1 MLTEIKEFLAANPVV
16 LYAIIAVAALIIVL
30 AIVGI
35 AKSGKKN
42 KMEKSQDDAV
52 TENASDAGVTDI
64 QTEPEAVAEPEAS
77 AEPEAAAEVTAEVT
91 AEETPEDE
99 ETVSDAEPVEEVK
112 QEDKPLQLG
121 EGDKNTESEQQG
133 DVQAEESISEEPAEE
148 TVKPEEPAGQ
158 ADKPEEPAA
167 KPAQKTKP
175 AAKKTAA
182 KAEPEKDEDTRQV
195 AGKYKIE
202 KSVDIYQ
209 FILYA
214 NNGQLLYESREYA
227 TLASC
232 KSGIETFKKNVADC
246 TYRIAQDKNGAWK
259 FIFRKGNSIYI
270 GESYSTKTAA
280 ENNAESVKRF
290 SQISEIAID

>member
-1 MLTEIKEFLAANPVV
+1 M
-16 LYAIIAVAALIIVL
+16 
-30 AIVGI
+30 
-35 AKSGKKN
+35 
-42 KMEKSQDDAV
+42 
-52 TENASDAGVTDI
+52 
-64 QTEPEAVAEPEAS
+64 
-77 AEPEAAAEVTAEVT
+77 
-91 AEETPEDE
+91 
-99 ETVSDAEPVEEVK
+99 
-112 QEDKPLQLG
+112 
-121 EGDKNTESEQQG
+121 
-133 DVQAEESISEEPAEE
+133 
-148 TVKPEEPAGQ
+148 
-158 ADKPEEPAA
+158 
-167 KPAQKTKP
+167 
-175 AAKKTAA
+175 
-182 KAEPEKDEDTRQV
+182 
-195 AGKYKIE
+195 
-202 KSVDIYQ
+202 DIYQ

>member
-42 KMEKSQDDAV
+42 KKEKSQDDAV

-77 AEPEAAAEVTAEVT
+77 SEPEAAAEEK
-91 AEETPEDE
+91 PEDE
-99 ETVSDAEPVEEVK
+99 EAVSDVEPVEEEK
-112 QEDKPLQLG
+112 TEDKPLQLG
-121 EGDKNTESEQQG
+121 EEDKNTESGQDGETE
-133 DVQAEESISEEPAEE
+133 AEESISEEPAEE

>member
-42 KMEKSQDDAV
+42 KKEKSQDDAV
-52 TENASDAGVTDI
+52 TENAPDAGVTDI
-64 QTEPEAVAEPEAS
+64 QAEPEAVAEPEAS
-77 AEPEAAAEVTAEVT
+77 PQSEVAAEEK
-91 AEETPEDE
+91 PEDE
-99 ETVSDAEPVEEVK
+99 EAVSDVEPVEEEK
-112 QEDKPLQLG
+112 TEDKPLQLG
-121 EGDKNTESEQQG
+121 EEDKNTESEQQG
-133 DVQAEESISEEPAEE
+133 DVQAEESISEEPA
-148 TVKPEEPAGQ
+148 GQ

-167 KPAQKTKP
+167 KPAQKTKS

-182 KAEPEKDEDTRQV
+182 KAAPEKDDDTRQV

>member
-42 KMEKSQDDAV
+42 KKEKSQDDAV
-52 TENASDAGVTDI
+52 TENASAAGVTDI
-64 QTEPEAVAEPEAS
+64 QAEPEAVAEPEAS
-77 AEPEAAAEVTAEVT
+77 SEPEAAAEEK
-91 AEETPEDE
+91 PEDE
-99 ETVSDAEPVEEVK
+99 EAVSDVEPVEEEK
-112 QEDKPLQLG
+112 TEDKPLQPG
-121 EGDKNTESEQQG
+121 EEDKNTESEQQG

-182 KAEPEKDEDTRQV
+182 KAEPEKDDDTRQV

>member
-42 KMEKSQDDAV
+42 KKGKSQDDAV

-77 AEPEAAAEVTAEVT
+77 FEPEAAAEEK
-91 AEETPEDE
+91 PEDE
-99 ETVSDAEPVEEVK
+99 EAVSDVEPVEEEK
-112 QEDKPLQLG
+112 TEDKPLQLG
-121 EGDKNTESEQQG
+121 EEDKNTESEQQG

-195 AGKYKIE
+195 AGKYRIE

-246 TYRIAQDKNGAWK
+246 PYRIAQDKNGAWK

>member
-1 MLTEIKEFLAANPVV
+1 MLTEIKEFLAANPIV

-42 KMEKSQDDAV
+42 KKEKSQDDAV

-77 AEPEAAAEVTAEVT
+77 AEPEAAAEEK
-91 AEETPEDE
+91 PEDE
-99 ETVSDAEPVEEVK
+99 EAVSDVEPVEEEK
-112 QEDKPLQLG
+112 TEDKPLQPG
-121 EGDKNTESEQQG
+121 EEVKNTESGQDGETE
-133 DVQAEESISEEPAEE
+133 AEESISEEPAEE

>member
-42 KMEKSQDDAV
+42 KKEKSQDDAV

-77 AEPEAAAEVTAEVT
+77 SEPEAAAEEK
-91 AEETPEDE
+91 PEDE
-99 ETVSDAEPVEEVK
+99 EAVSDVEPVEEEK
-112 QEDKPLQLG
+112 TEDKPLQPG
-121 EGDKNTESEQQG
+121 EEDKNTESEQQG

-182 KAEPEKDEDTRQV
+182 KAEPEKDDDTRQV

>member
-1 MLTEIKEFLAANPVV
+1 MLTEIKEFLAANPIV

-42 KMEKSQDDAV
+42 KKEKSQDDAV

-77 AEPEAAAEVTAEVT
+77 SEPEAAAEEK
-91 AEETPEDE
+91 PEDE
-99 ETVSDAEPVEEVK
+99 EAVSDVEPVEEEK
-112 QEDKPLQLG
+112 TEDKPLQLG
-121 EGDKNTESEQQG
+121 EEDKNTESEQQG

-175 AAKKTAA
+175 AAKKTAD

-195 AGKYKIE
+195 AGKYRIE

-246 TYRIAQDKNGAWK
+246 PYRIAQDKNGAWK

>member
-42 KMEKSQDDAV
+42 KKEKSQDDAV

-77 AEPEAAAEVTAEVT
+77 SEPEAAAEEKP
-91 AEETPEDE
+91 EEKPEDE
-99 ETVSDAEPVEEVK
+99 EAVSDVEPVEEEK
-112 QEDKPLQLG
+112 TEDKPLQPG
-121 EGDKNTESEQQG
+121 EEDKNTESKQQG

-167 KPAQKTKP
+167 KPAQKTKS

>member
-42 KMEKSQDDAV
+42 KKEKSQDDAV

-77 AEPEAAAEVTAEVT
+77 SEPEAAAEEK
-91 AEETPEDE
+91 PEDE
-99 ETVSDAEPVEEVK
+99 EAVSDVEPVEEEK
-112 QEDKPLQLG
+112 TEDKPLQLG
-121 EGDKNTESEQQG
+121 EEDKNTESGQDGETE
-133 DVQAEESISEEPAEE
+133 AEESISEEPAEE

-182 KAEPEKDEDTRQV
+182 KAEPEKDDDTRQV

>member
-42 KMEKSQDDAV
+42 KKEKRQDDAV
-52 TENASDAGVTDI
+52 TENAPDAGVTDI
-64 QTEPEAVAEPEAS
+64 QAEPEAVAEPEAS
-77 AEPEAAAEVTAEVT
+77 SEPEAAAEEK
-91 AEETPEDE
+91 PEDE
-99 ETVSDAEPVEEVK
+99 EAVSDVEPVKEEK
-112 QEDKPLQLG
+112 TEDKPLQLG
-121 EGDKNTESEQQG
+121 EEDKNTESEQQG

-167 KPAQKTKP
+167 KPAQKTKS

-182 KAEPEKDEDTRQV
+182 KVEPEKDEDTRQV
-195 AGKYKIE
+195 AGKYRIE

-246 TYRIAQDKNGAWK
+246 PYRIAQDKNGAWK

>member
-42 KMEKSQDDAV
+42 KKEKSQDDAV

-77 AEPEAAAEVTAEVT
+77 SEPEAAAEEK
-91 AEETPEDE
+91 PEDE

-121 EGDKNTESEQQG
+121 EEVKNTESGQDGETE
-133 DVQAEESISEEPAEE
+133 AEESISEEPAEE

-182 KAEPEKDEDTRQV
+182 KAEPEKDDDTRQV

>member
-1 MLTEIKEFLAANPVV
+1 MLTEIKEFLAANPIV

-42 KMEKSQDDAV
+42 KKEKRQDDAV
-52 TENASDAGVTDI
+52 TENAPDAGVTDI
-64 QTEPEAVAEPEAS
+64 QAEPEAVAEPEAS
-77 AEPEAAAEVTAEVT
+77 SEPEAAAEEK
-91 AEETPEDE
+91 PEDE
-99 ETVSDAEPVEEVK
+99 ETVSDVEPVEEEK
-112 QEDKPLQLG
+112 TEDKPLQLG
-121 EGDKNTESEQQG
+121 EEDKNTESEQQG

-167 KPAQKTKP
+167 KPAQKTKS

-182 KAEPEKDEDTRQV
+182 KAAPEKDDDTRQV

-246 TYRIAQDKNGAWK
+246 PYRIAQDKNGAWK

>member
-42 KMEKSQDDAV
+42 KKEKSQDDAV
-52 TENASDAGVTDI
+52 TENAPDAGVTDI
-64 QTEPEAVAEPEAS
+64 QAEPEAVAEPEAS
-77 AEPEAAAEVTAEVT
+77 SEPEAAAEEK
-91 AEETPEDE
+91 PEDE
-99 ETVSDAEPVEEVK
+99 EAVSDVEPVEEEK
-112 QEDKPLQLG
+112 TEDKPLQPG
-121 EGDKNTESEQQG
+121 EEVKNTESEQQG

-182 KAEPEKDEDTRQV
+182 KAAPEKDDDTRQV

>member
-1 MLTEIKEFLAANPVV
+1 MLTEIKEFLAANPIV

-42 KMEKSQDDAV
+42 KKEKRQDDAV

-64 QTEPEAVAEPEAS
+64 QAEPEAVAEPEAS
-77 AEPEAAAEVTAEVT
+77 PQSEVAAEEK
-91 AEETPEDE
+91 PEDE
-99 ETVSDAEPVEEVK
+99 EAVSDVEPVEEEK
-112 QEDKPLQLG
+112 TEDKPSQPG
-121 EGDKNTESEQQG
+121 EEDKNTESEQQG

-195 AGKYKIE
+195 AGKYRIE

-246 TYRIAQDKNGAWK
+246 PYRIAQDKNGAWK

>member
-1 MLTEIKEFLAANPVV
+1 MLTEIKEFLAANPIV

-42 KMEKSQDDAV
+42 KKEKSQDDAV
-52 TENASDAGVTDI
+52 TENAPDAGVTDI

-77 AEPEAAAEVTAEVT
+77 AEPEAAAEEK
-91 AEETPEDE
+91 PEDE
-99 ETVSDAEPVEEVK
+99 EAVSDVEPVEEEK
-112 QEDKPLQLG
+112 TEDKPLQPG
-121 EGDKNTESEQQG
+121 EEVKNTESGQDGETE
-133 DVQAEESISEEPAEE
+133 AEESISEEPAEE

>member
-42 KMEKSQDDAV
+42 KKGKSQDDAV

-77 AEPEAAAEVTAEVT
+77 SEPEAAAEEK
-91 AEETPEDE
+91 PEDE
-99 ETVSDAEPVEEVK
+99 EAVSDVEPVEEEK
-112 QEDKPLQLG
+112 TEDKPLQLG
-121 EGDKNTESEQQG
+121 EEDKNTESEQQG

-167 KPAQKTKP
+167 KPAQKTKS

>member
-42 KMEKSQDDAV
+42 KKEKSQDDAV

-77 AEPEAAAEVTAEVT
+77 SEPEAAAEEK
-91 AEETPEDE
+91 PEDE
-99 ETVSDAEPVEEVK
+99 EAVSDVEPVEEEK
-112 QEDKPLQLG
+112 TEDKPLQLG
-121 EGDKNTESEQQG
+121 EEDKNTESGQDGETE
-133 DVQAEESISEEPAEE
+133 AEESISEEPAEE

-195 AGKYKIE
+195 AGKYRIE

>member
-1 MLTEIKEFLAANPVV
+1 MLTEIKEFLAANPIV

-42 KMEKSQDDAV
+42 KKEKSQDDAV

-77 AEPEAAAEVTAEVT
+77 SEPEAAAEEK
-91 AEETPEDE
+91 PEDE
-99 ETVSDAEPVEEVK
+99 EAVSDVEPVEEEK
-112 QEDKPLQLG
+112 TEDKPLQLG
-121 EGDKNTESEQQG
+121 EEDKNTESGQDGETE
-133 DVQAEESISEEPAEE
+133 AEESISEEPAEE

>member
-42 KMEKSQDDAV
+42 KKEKSQDDAV

-77 AEPEAAAEVTAEVT
+77 SEPEAAAEEK
-91 AEETPEDE
+91 PEDE
-99 ETVSDAEPVEEVK
+99 EAVSDVEPVEEEK
-112 QEDKPLQLG
+112 TEDKPLQLG
-121 EGDKNTESEQQG
+121 EEDKNTESEQQG

-148 TVKPEEPAGQ
+148 TVKHEEPAGQ

-167 KPAQKTKP
+167 KPAQKTKS

-182 KAEPEKDEDTRQV
+182 KAEPEKDDDTRQV
-195 AGKYKIE
+195 AGKYRIE

>member
-42 KMEKSQDDAV
+42 KKEKSQDDAV

-77 AEPEAAAEVTAEVT
+77 SEPEAAAEEK
-91 AEETPEDE
+91 PEDE
-99 ETVSDAEPVEEVK
+99 EAVSDVEPVEEEK
-112 QEDKPLQLG
+112 TEDKPLQLG
-121 EGDKNTESEQQG
+121 EEDKNTESEQQG

-167 KPAQKTKP
+167 KPAQKTKS

>member
-42 KMEKSQDDAV
+42 KKEKSQDDAV

-77 AEPEAAAEVTAEVT
+77 AEPEAAAEEK
-91 AEETPEDE
+91 PEDE
-99 ETVSDAEPVEEVK
+99 EAVSDVEPVEEEK
-112 QEDKPLQLG
+112 TEDKPLQLG
-121 EGDKNTESEQQG
+121 EEDKNTESGQDGETE
-133 DVQAEESISEEPAEE
+133 AEESISEEPAEE

>member
-42 KMEKSQDDAV
+42 KKEKSQDDAV

-77 AEPEAAAEVTAEVT
+77 SEPEAAAEEK
-91 AEETPEDE
+91 PEDE
-99 ETVSDAEPVEEVK
+99 EAVSDVEPVEEEK
-112 QEDKPLQLG
+112 TEDKPLQPG
-121 EGDKNTESEQQG
+121 EEDKNTESEQQG

-148 TVKPEEPAGQ
+148 TVKPEEPAEQ

-246 TYRIAQDKNGAWK
+246 PYRIAQDKNGAWK

>member
-42 KMEKSQDDAV
+42 KKEKSQDDAV

-77 AEPEAAAEVTAEVT
+77 PQSEVAAEEK
-91 AEETPEDE
+91 PEDE
-99 ETVSDAEPVEEVK
+99 EAVSDVEPVEEEK
-112 QEDKPLQLG
+112 TEDKPLQLG
-121 EGDKNTESEQQG
+121 EEVKNTESGQDGETE
-133 DVQAEESISEEPAEE
+133 AEESISEEPAEE

>member
-42 KMEKSQDDAV
+42 KKEKRQDDAV

-77 AEPEAAAEVTAEVT
+77 SEPEAAAEEK
-91 AEETPEDE
+91 PEDE
-99 ETVSDAEPVEEVK
+99 EAVSDVEPVEEEK
-112 QEDKPLQLG
+112 TEDKPLQPG
-121 EGDKNTESEQQG
+121 EEDKNTESEQQG
-133 DVQAEESISEEPAEE
+133 DEQAEESISEEPAEE

-167 KPAQKTKP
+167 KPAQKTKS

>member
-42 KMEKSQDDAV
+42 KKEKSQDDAV

-64 QTEPEAVAEPEAS
+64 QTEPEAVAEPEA
-77 AEPEAAAEVTAEVT
+77 AAEEK
-91 AEETPEDE
+91 PEDE
-99 ETVSDAEPVEEVK
+99 GAVSDVEPVEEEK
-112 QEDKPLQLG
+112 TEDKPLQPG
-121 EGDKNTESEQQG
+121 EEDKNTESEQQG
-133 DVQAEESISEEPAEE
+133 DIQAEESISEEPAEE

-195 AGKYKIE
+195 AGKYRIE

-246 TYRIAQDKNGAWK
+246 PYRIAQDKNGAWK

>member
-42 KMEKSQDDAV
+42 KKEKSQDDAV

-77 AEPEAAAEVTAEVT
+77 SEPEAAAEEK
-91 AEETPEDE
+91 PEDE
-99 ETVSDAEPVEEVK
+99 EAVSDVEPVEEEK
-112 QEDKPLQLG
+112 TEDKPLQLG
-121 EGDKNTESEQQG
+121 EEDKNTESGQDGETE
-133 DVQAEESISEEPAEE
+133 AEESISEEPAEE

-167 KPAQKTKP
+167 KPAQKTKS

>member
-42 KMEKSQDDAV
+42 KKEKSQDDAV

-77 AEPEAAAEVTAEVT
+77 SEPEAAAEEK
-91 AEETPEDE
+91 PEDE
-99 ETVSDAEPVEEVK
+99 EAVSDVEPVEEEK
-112 QEDKPLQLG
+112 TEDKPLQLG
-121 EGDKNTESEQQG
+121 EEDKNTESEQQG

>member
-42 KMEKSQDDAV
+42 KKEKSQDDAV
-52 TENASDAGVTDI
+52 TENAPDAGVTDI
-64 QTEPEAVAEPEAS
+64 QAES
-77 AEPEAAAEVTAEVT
+77 EPEAAAEEK
-91 AEETPEDE
+91 PEDE
-99 ETVSDAEPVEEVK
+99 EAVSDVEPVEEEK
-112 QEDKPLQLG
+112 TEDKPLQLG
-121 EGDKNTESEQQG
+121 EEDKNTESEQQG
-133 DVQAEESISEEPAEE
+133 DVQAEESISEKPAEE
-148 TVKPEEPAGQ
+148 TVKPEEPAEE
-158 ADKPEEPAA
+158 AVKPEEPAA

-182 KAEPEKDEDTRQV
+182 KAEPEKDDDTRQV

>member
-1 MLTEIKEFLAANPVV
+1 MLTEIKGFLAANPVV

-42 KMEKSQDDAV
+42 KKEKSQDDAV

-77 AEPEAAAEVTAEVT
+77 SEPEAAAEEK
-91 AEETPEDE
+91 PEDE
-99 ETVSDAEPVEEVK
+99 EAVSDVEPVEEEK
-112 QEDKPLQLG
+112 TEDKPLQPG
-121 EGDKNTESEQQG
+121 EEDKNTESEQQG

-182 KAEPEKDEDTRQV
+182 KAEPEKDDDTRQV

>member
-42 KMEKSQDDAV
+42 KKEKSQDDAV

-64 QTEPEAVAEPEAS
+64 QAEPEAVAEPEAS
-77 AEPEAAAEVTAEVT
+77 SEPEAAAEEK
-91 AEETPEDE
+91 PEDE

-121 EGDKNTESEQQG
+121 EEVKNTESEQQG

-227 TLASC
+227 SLASC

-246 TYRIAQDKNGAWK
+246 PYRIAQDKNGAWK

>member
-1 MLTEIKEFLAANPVV
+1 MLTEIKEFLAANPIV

-42 KMEKSQDDAV
+42 KKEKSQDDAV

-77 AEPEAAAEVTAEVT
+77 AEPEAAAEEK
-91 AEETPEDE
+91 PEDE
-99 ETVSDAEPVEEVK
+99 EAVSDVEPVEEEK
-112 QEDKPLQLG
+112 TEDKPLQLG

-167 KPAQKTKP
+167 KPAQKTKS

>member
-42 KMEKSQDDAV
+42 KKEKRQDDAV
-52 TENASDAGVTDI
+52 TENAPDAGVTDI
-64 QTEPEAVAEPEAS
+64 QAEPEAVAEPEAS
-77 AEPEAAAEVTAEVT
+77 PQSEVAAEVT

-121 EGDKNTESEQQG
+121 EEVKNTESGQDGETE
-133 DVQAEESISEEPAEE
+133 AEESISEKPAEE
-148 TVKPEEPAGQ
+148 AVKA
-158 ADKPEEPAA
+158 EEPAA

-195 AGKYKIE
+195 AGKYRIE

-232 KSGIETFKKNVADC
+232 KSGIETFKKNIADPK
-246 TYRIAQDKNGAWK
+246 TKIRIDEDKNGRFK
-259 FIFRKGNSIYI
+259 YIIKNGNSIYV
-270 GESYSTKTAA
+270 GETYSTKSAA
-280 ENNAESVKRF
+280 ESSSESVKRF
-290 SQISEIAID
+290 ALVSQISD

>member
-42 KMEKSQDDAV
+42 KKEKSQDDAV

-77 AEPEAAAEVTAEVT
+77 SEPEAAAEEK
-91 AEETPEDE
+91 PEDE
-99 ETVSDAEPVEEVK
+99 ETVSDAEPVEEEK
-112 QEDKPLQLG
+112 TEDKPLQPG
-121 EGDKNTESEQQG
+121 EEDKNTESEQQG
-133 DVQAEESISEEPAEE
+133 DVQAEESISEKPAEE
-148 TVKPEEPAGQ
+148 AV
-158 ADKPEEPAA
+158 KPEEPAA

-246 TYRIAQDKNGAWK
+246 PYRIAQDKNGAWK

>member
-42 KMEKSQDDAV
+42 KKEKSQDDAV

-77 AEPEAAAEVTAEVT
+77 SEPEDAAEEK
-91 AEETPEDE
+91 PEDE
-99 ETVSDAEPVEEVK
+99 EAVSDVEPVEEEK
-112 QEDKPLQLG
+112 TEDKPLQLG
-121 EGDKNTESEQQG
+121 EEDKNTESEQQG

-182 KAEPEKDEDTRQV
+182 KAAPEKDDDTRQV

>member
-1 MLTEIKEFLAANPVV
+1 MLTEIKEFLAANPIV

-42 KMEKSQDDAV
+42 KKEKSQDDAV

-77 AEPEAAAEVTAEVT
+77 SEPEAAAEEK
-91 AEETPEDE
+91 PEDE
-99 ETVSDAEPVEEVK
+99 EAVSDVEPVEEEK
-112 QEDKPLQLG
+112 TEDKPLQPG
-121 EGDKNTESEQQG
+121 EEDKNTESEQQG

-148 TVKPEEPAGQ
+148 TVKPEEPVGQ

-182 KAEPEKDEDTRQV
+182 KAEPEKDDDTRQV
-195 AGKYKIE
+195 AGKYRIE